1 MNENRN
7 NNGAAG
13 GIGFCG
19 LLAIAFIVLK
29 LTGFIDWSWLWVL
42 APLWIPVAIFFAVA
56 LVILIVVLVKMGVE
70 QTEER
75 RHRQEHSRS
84 IDEVEEDK
92 LRRLLA
98 RINSWK
104 ESKLRR
110 WLCEQEREAADEVL
124 RIAKEEGGAPDE

>member
-1 MNENRN
+1 MNENTPP
-7 NNGAAG
+7 NGAAG

-56 LVILIVVLVKMGVE
+56 LVILIVVLVKVGVE

-75 RHRQEHSRS
+75 RRRQEHSCR
-84 IDEVEEDK
+84 IDEEARHYGLERQPGETDLK
-92 LRRLLA
+92 L
-98 RINSWK
+98 K
-104 ESKLRR
+104 
-110 WLCEQEREAADEVL
+110 Q
-124 RIAKEEGGAPDE
+124 RIAFFKQEERRAGRR

>member
-7 NNGAAG
+7 NTGAAG

-70 QTEER
+70 QTEGR

-84 IDEVEEDK
+84 IDEEARHYGLERQPGETDLK
-92 LRRLLA
+92 L
-98 RINSWK
+98 K
-104 ESKLRR
+104 
-110 WLCEQEREAADEVL
+110 Q
-124 RIAKEEGGAPDE
+124 RIAFFKQEERRAGRR

>member
-19 LLAIAFIVLK
+19 LLAIA
-29 LTGFIDWSWLWVL
+29 FIDWSWLWVL

-56 LVILIVVLVKMGVE
+56 LVILIVVLVKVGVE

-75 RHRQEHSRS
+75 RRRQEHSCR
-84 IDEVEEDK
+84 IDEEARHYGLERQPGETDLK
-92 LRRLLA
+92 L
-98 RINSWK
+98 K
-104 ESKLRR
+104 
-110 WLCEQEREAADEVL
+110 Q
-124 RIAKEEGGAPDE
+124 RIAFFKQEERRAGRR

>member
-56 LVILIVVLVKMGVE
+56 LVILIVVLVKEAIKQAEEKQRQQAHSLGIDE
-70 QTEER
+70 QARRYGLERQPGETDLELKQRVAFFKQEER
-75 RHRQEHSRS
+75 RAG
-84 IDEVEEDK
+84 
-92 LRRLLA
+92 RR
-98 RINSWK
+98 
-104 ESKLRR
+104 
-110 WLCEQEREAADEVL
+110 
-124 RIAKEEGGAPDE
+124 

>member
-70 QTEER
+70 QTEEH

-84 IDEVEEDK
+84 IDEE
-92 LRRLLA
+92 A
-98 RINSWK
+98 RHYVQDTVVPCD
-104 ESKLRR
+104 R
-110 WLCEQEREAADEVL
+110 C
-124 RIAKEEGGAPDE
+124 GGLGYLKGGNRHE